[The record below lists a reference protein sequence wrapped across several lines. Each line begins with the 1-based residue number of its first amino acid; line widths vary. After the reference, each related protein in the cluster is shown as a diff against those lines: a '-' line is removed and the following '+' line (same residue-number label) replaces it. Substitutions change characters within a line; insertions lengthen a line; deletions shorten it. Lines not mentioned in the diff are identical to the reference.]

1 MNVPFVPTS
10 GMLSLPQPY
19 LLFLGDTKE
28 PSYAKTAFGLR
39 DWAGEACVGEMV
51 CGEGS
56 VTAGLPRLTPAEAR
70 SRGARSLVIGVANE
84 GGVIAESWLPSLVGA
99 LEAGLDIVSGMHVR
113 LRDIPA
119 LAEAADRHGRRLHD
133 VSTPPAKL
141 SDATGRTRGGKRSG
155 GHTSAPQSLM
165 SRSYAVAW

>member
-1 MNVPFVPTS
+1 
-10 GMLSLPQPY
+10 
-19 LLFLGDTKE
+19 
-28 PSYAKTAFGLR
+28 
-39 DWAGEACVGEMV
+39 MV

-113 LRDIPA
+113 LRVIRA
-119 LAEAADRHGRRLHD
+119 LAVAADRHGRRLTE
-133 VSTPPAKL
+133 SRQPPATLPDRAGPK
-141 SDATGRTRGGKRSG
+141 RGGK
-155 GHTSAPQSLM
+155 
-165 SRSYAVAW
+165 

>member
-1 MNVPFVPTS
+1 
-10 GMLSLPQPY
+10 
-19 LLFLGDTKE
+19 
-28 PSYAKTAFGLR
+28 
-39 DWAGEACVGEMV
+39 MV

-70 SRGARSLVIGVANE
+70 SRGARSLVIGVAHE

-119 LAEAADRHGRRLHD
+119 LAEAADRPGRRLID
-133 VSTPPAKL
+133 ARTPPAKV
-141 SDATGRTRGGKRSG
+141 R
-155 GHTSAPQSLM
+155 
-165 SRSYAVAW
+165 VAGEDERRVG